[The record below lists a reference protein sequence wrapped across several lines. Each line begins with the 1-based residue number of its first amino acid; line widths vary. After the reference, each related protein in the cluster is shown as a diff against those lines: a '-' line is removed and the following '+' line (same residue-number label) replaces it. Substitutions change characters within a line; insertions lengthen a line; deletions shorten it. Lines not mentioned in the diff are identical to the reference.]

1 MKGFSKFGL
10 TKMSSVLNFFVLF
23 YAFVFVYA
31 DAGATCEKSITTV
44 TSSFRQYG
52 TICKGQLIFEEYFNV
67 LNQSL
72 WTSEQTLGGGGVSI
86 RN

>member
-1 MKGFSKFGL
+1 
-10 TKMSSVLNFFVLF
+10 MSSVLNFFVLF
-23 YAFVFVYA
+23 YAFLHCVYA

-52 TICKGQLIFEEYFNV
+52 TICKGQLILEEYFNV

-86 RN
+86 RNWA